1 MLNELIRDIYETS
14 NMDMATAEKVSYTML
29 QFLERKLPPD
39 EFARIKRYIFG
50 WHTYTLPPASG
61 YVGYGEEPPDQAR
74 P

>member
-1 MLNELIRDIYETS
+1 MLNELIREIYETS

-50 WHTYTLPPASG
+50 WHTYTLPPTSG
-61 YVGYGEEPPDQAR
+61 CVGSGEEPPDQAR